1 MGLVLYNPPDSDFLS
16 GGEHRYLPGRPAT
29 EGLNP
34 HAKHHRRPLGWSTRK
49 LDDAH
54 LAGVAA
60 LFDDNGPRSRSLRQN
75 YPKCNSHLVT
85 LAKTNLRLNRQY
97 GRYYNDP
104 SRITRG
110 HIQRSYRQA
119 YDDNVR
125 GGCELARSGLVL
137 PGEDSGRGEGPRGRC
152 RSGSRSRSNSPPSLD
167 RQDAFRDPLTTKKRS
182 CRTALMSAEDVEVEE
197 LYRAGLLYDKDQDEE
212 LYRMGLLYDDGSER
226 GSGFTLDTIVHDE
239 PVYKV
244 NTRPAKRGRRN
255 GRHQDVKEEWVEFE
269 LSLELSYAAIS
280 EDPELAAYLKATNEK
295 DTSGLAMSPKT
306 KRIESAERDNQP
318 LTVIYELE
326 DDDYSQ
332 EDTSDEKGLMD
343 GFNNHGNLNGVKEN
357 GAEDD
362 DEAWAFVN
370 DNESNDGS
378 AGCDAVGTS
387 MIHPEQDAWVHVH
400 HPSGS
405 DTNPAGSR
413 RDRDEHGS

>member
-1 MGLVLYNPPDSDFLS
+1 MGLVLYNPPDSEFLS

-34 HAKHHRRPLGWSTRK
+34 HAKHHRRPLSWSTRK

-75 YPKCNSHLVT
+75 HPKCNSHLVT

-97 GRYYNDP
+97 GRYCNDP

-125 GGCELARSGLVL
+125 GGRELARSGLVL
-137 PGEDSGRGEGPRGRC
+137 PGEDAGSRGRC

-182 CRTALMSAEDVEVEE
+182 YRTALMSAEDVE
-197 LYRAGLLYDKDQDEE
+197 DQDEE
-212 LYRMGLLYDDGSER
+212 LYRMGLLYDDDSER

-255 GRHQDVKEEWVEFE
+255 GRKEEPKEDWVEFE
-269 LSLELSYAAIS
+269 LPLELSYAAIS
-280 EDPELAAYLKATNEK
+280 QDPELAAYLKATNEE
-295 DTSGLAMSPKT
+295 DTGGPALSPR
-306 KRIESAERDNQP
+306 KRRTESPERDNQP

-332 EDTSDEKGLMD
+332 EDISDEEVLMD
-343 GFNNHGNLNGVKEN
+343 GFNNHGNLYGAKEN
-357 GAEDD
+357 EAEED
-362 DEAWAFVN
+362 DEAWAFIN
-370 DNESNDGS
+370 DDNDSNDGTD
-378 AGCDAVGTS
+378 GCDAAGIS
-387 MIHPEQDAWVHVH
+387 MMHQEQDVWVHVH

-405 DTNPAGSR
+405 DPDPAGSR
-413 RDRDEHGS
+413 GDRDEHGS